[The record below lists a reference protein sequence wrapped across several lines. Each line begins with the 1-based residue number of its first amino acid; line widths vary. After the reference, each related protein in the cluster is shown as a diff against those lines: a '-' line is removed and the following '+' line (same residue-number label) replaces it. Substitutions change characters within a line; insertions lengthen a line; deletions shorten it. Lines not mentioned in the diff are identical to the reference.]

1 MFEKNYENRNPNYLV
16 EIVGQT
22 EYTEPLAM
30 RTSQMCCRAYHCG
43 HQEWIMDHMVQD
55 GDEKAFDTLCLTALH
70 QVLFWPQALKLF
82 FVNFAWVLLEKPKLT
97 VNMIT
102 LLMLMHALWTF
113 CYTVYKYPYST
124 IIEILY
130 Y

>member
-1 MFEKNYENRNPNYLV
+1 
-16 EIVGQT
+16 
-22 EYTEPLAM
+22 
-30 RTSQMCCRAYHCG
+30 
-43 HQEWIMDHMVQD
+43 MDHGPYGSGWGREGIRHV
-55 GDEKAFDTLCLTALH
+55 
-70 QVLFWPQALKLF
+70 VLNSITPGFILAPSFKIV